1 MSGDPQ
7 GAEARSAEEPFGLLN
22 LLKPPG
28 MSSHDVVG
36 FARRALKTKR
46 VGHAGTLDP
55 AAAGVMTLAVGKA
68 TRLLGYLHDTKAYLA
83 EVRFGLATDTVDAEG
98 RVIANSDAGA
108 LTREALEAV
117 LARFRGTITQRPPM
131 TSAVHVQGKRL
142 YELARAGVTLPD
154 SEIPTREVT
163 IHQLDLWDFTP
174 GERAAARLFVR
185 SSAGTYIRS
194 LAVDIGAALDQ
205 PACLAFLLRT
215 EAGDCR
221 LESAQTLEEL
231 GETGPRYL
239 GIESWLGHLPR
250 QDLDA
255 HGVSE
260 IRFGRRIASVSLA
273 LEGAT
278 VRLHAPD
285 GSLVALA
292 KPVGGWLQPVL
303 VL

>member
-1 MSGDPQ
+1 MSGQ
-7 GAEARSAEEPFGLLN
+7 ANEPFGLLT

-36 FARRALKTKR
+36 FARRTLKTKR

-55 AAAGVMTLAVGKA
+55 AAAGVMTVAVGKA

-98 RVIANSDAGA
+98 RVVATSDASA
-108 LTREALEAV
+108 LTREALEAA
-117 LARFRGTITQRPPM
+117 LPRFRGTITQRPPM

-142 YELARAGVTLPD
+142 YELARAGVTLAEE
-154 SEIPTREVT
+154 EIPTRTVT
-163 IHQLDLWDFTP
+163 IHDLDLWDFTP
-174 GERAAARLFVR
+174 GEQASARLFVR
-185 SSAGTYIRS
+185 CAAGTYIRS
-194 LAVDIGAALDQ
+194 LAVDLGAALDL

-221 LESAQTLEEL
+221 LEDAQTLEEL
-231 GETGPRYL
+231 AETGPRYMPL
-239 GIESWLGHLPR
+239 DTWLGHLPR
-250 QDLDA
+250 QTLDD

-260 IRFGRRIASVSLA
+260 IRFGRRIEAVGLQGPV
-273 LEGAT
+273 ET
-278 VRLHAPD
+278 VRLHGPD
-285 GSLVALA
+285 DTLVALA